1 MAVGEKLSCRIVA
14 GLLEDRGV
22 ESEFVN
28 LENVIEAVFDVN
40 SLDQNFYD
48 YLSRAF
54 AAAVSKCGNRVPVV
68 TGKYKGD
75 GSGERS
81 SALISPIPMTAR
93 VRLTFPLSL
102 SYQHM

>member
-22 ESEFVN
+22 ETEFVN

-54 AAAVSKCGNRVPVV
+54 AAAVLKCGDRVPVV
-68 TGKYKGD
+68 TGKGGRKTNAGKD
-75 GSGERS
+75 LLRPKKIKV
-81 SALISPIPMTAR
+81 SA
-93 VRLTFPLSL
+93 
-102 SYQHM
+102 

>member
-22 ESEFVN
+22 ETQFVN

-40 SLDQNFYD
+40 CLDQNFYD
-48 YLSRAF
+48 YLSRVF

-68 TGKYKGD
+68 TGKKRNQLW
-75 GSGERS
+75 RS
-81 SALISPIPMTAR
+81 RKKVFCAQGL
-93 VRLTFPLSL
+93 L
-102 SYQHM
+102 

>member
-22 ESEFVN
+22 ETEFVN

-68 TGKYKGD
+68 TGKWKWIER
-75 GSGERS
+75 GEAGKKKKVQPRFLRS
-81 SALISPIPMTAR
+81 RRIAL
-93 VRLTFPLSL
+93 VRLTLT
-102 SYQHM
+102 MV